1 MLNHEI
7 KSIIFPNFAQNFNE
21 HSFRN
26 FMVKRFFDILFSS
39 FGLVVISPFF
49 LIISILIKLNS
60 SGPVFYR
67 QERVGK
73 NRILFSVLKFRTM
86 FIDSDKRGLL
96 TVGKRDPRVT
106 TIGYFLRRFKM
117 DELPQLINIFKGE
130 MSFVGPRPEV
140 EKYVNLYS
148 DEQLKVLSIKP
159 GLTDFASLE
168 YFDEN
173 ILLAKSSNPE
183 QTYIQEVMPAKLELN
198 KKFLQ
203 NQSLSLYFYLIF
215 KTVLRVIGL

>member
-1 MLNHEI
+1 
-7 KSIIFPNFAQNFNE
+7 
-21 HSFRN
+21 
-26 FMVKRFFDILFSS
+26 MVKRFFDILFSS

-60 SGPVFYR
+60 SGTVFYT
-67 QERVGK
+67 QIRVGK
-73 NRILFSVLKFRTM
+73 NRKNFGLLKFRTM
-86 FIDSDKRGLL
+86 VVNADKDGLL
-96 TVGKRDPRVT
+96 TVGSRDPRVT
-106 TIGYFLRRFKM
+106 SVGYFLRKFKL
-117 DELPQLINIFKGE
+117 DELPQLFNIFKGD

-148 DEQLKVLSIKP
+148 EEQLKVLSIKP
-159 GLTDFASLE
+159 GLTDFASIE

-173 ILLAKSSNPE
+173 TLLAKSINPE

-215 KTVLRVIGL
+215 KTALRVIGL

>member
-1 MLNHEI
+1 
-7 KSIIFPNFAQNFNE
+7 
-21 HSFRN
+21 
-26 FMVKRFFDILFSS
+26 MVKRFFDILFSS

-60 SGPVFYR
+60 SGPVFYK
-67 QERVGK
+67 QVRVGK

-86 FIDSDKRGLL
+86 FMDSDKDGLL
-96 TVGKRDPRVT
+96 TVGSRDPRVT
-106 TIGYFLRRFKM
+106 SVGYFLRKFKL
-117 DELPQLINIFKGE
+117 DELPQLFNIFKGD

-159 GLTDFASLE
+159 GLTDFASIE

-173 ILLAKSSNPE
+173 TLLAKSINPE

-215 KTVLRVIGL
+215 KTALRVIGL